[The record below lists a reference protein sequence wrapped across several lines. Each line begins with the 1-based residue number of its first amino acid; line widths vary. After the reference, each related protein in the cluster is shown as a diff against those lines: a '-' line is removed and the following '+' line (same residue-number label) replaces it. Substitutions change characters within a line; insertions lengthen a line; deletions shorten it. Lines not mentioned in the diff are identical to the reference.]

1 MNHILKDTLAA
12 LAIESWRLSK
22 AFESLLIRSEAK
34 EQRKYQSKLSWF
46 KKKLDETLQEA
57 DLQLV
62 NLENQSYDVG
72 SAVKAINIDDFSSG
86 DELIIDQM
94 IEPII
99 MTDQGIL
106 KTGTVIL
113 RKASS

>member
-1 MNHILKDTLAA
+1 MVLNLKDKLAA

-22 AFESLLIRSEAK
+22 AFESLLMRSELK

-46 KKKLDETLQEA
+46 NKKLDETLQDA
-57 DLQLV
+57 DLKLV
-62 NLENQSYDVG
+62 NLENQPYEIG
-72 SAVKAINIDDFSSG
+72 AAVKAINIDDFSSD

-99 MTDQGIL
+99 MTDHGIF

-113 RKASS
+113 RKASL